1 MTPEGIRSPA
11 VVARLLAETEDLWA
25 NAWKNLHAPPCC
37 ADEGVLDPPPPR
49 LEQRAS
55 GAK

>member
-1 MTPEGIRSPA
+1 VTPEGIRSPA

-25 NAWKNLHAPPCC
+25 NAWENLHAPPCC
-37 ADEGVLDPPPPR
+37 AGEVLDPAPPR
-49 LEQRAS
+49 LEQRAA